1 MKEMQTSW
9 ATQRESSQD
18 QAFPSKKTERER
30 ESSQT
35 RLARLVTGFGPN
47 QQYWA
52 KQRKPAASQLALLLS
67 ALCKLQRD
75 ESNCST
81 SLAEQTLMPRYT
93 GGMGDCPKSKS
104 ARSLVVL
111 VRQRW
116 KEEILYYIKK
126 YN

>member
-47 QQYWA
+47 EQYWA

-81 SLAEQTLMPRYT
+81 SLAEQSTHAQVYWRD
-93 GGMGDCPKSKS
+93 GGLPK
-104 ARSLVVL
+104 V
-111 VRQRW
+111 QRRT
-116 KEEILYYIKK
+116 
-126 YN
+126 